1 MLPPIVLDLDGSGA
15 GKANITVRFDVTGD
29 GKAEAVSWISAG
41 QAFLALDRD
50 HSGKIESG
58 AEISFVQDLA
68 GAKTDLE
75 GLAAYDSNGDRVFN
89 AQDQRFGEFLVWQDA
104 DSDGVSDAGELK
116 SLAEAGIASIDL
128 TIDKQIP
135 AAGDRVLVYGTST
148 FTRTDGTTG
157 TVGDV
162 ALTWEHGQ
170 GSADG
175 EGARLPVLPS
185 PSGSLASADG
195 QLGRLRQALS
205 GDPFAGGQ
213 AKAGGGEPQEF
224 AAFDPKVVQMVQA
237 MASFGAVSGASD
249 LLRRQV
255 QIDTGVDWFG
265 ASAA

>member
-1 MLPPIVLDLDGSGA
+1 MPPIILDLDRSGI
-15 GKANITVRFDVTGD
+15 GKPQITVSFDVAGD
-29 GKAEAVSWISAG
+29 GSKESVSWIGAG

-50 HSGKIESG
+50 HSGRIESG

-75 GLAAYDSNGDRVFN
+75 GLAAYDSNGDSLFDAN
-89 AQDQRFGEFLVWQDA
+89 DQRFGEFLVWQDA

-116 SLAEAGIASIDL
+116 SLAEAGIAGIDL
-128 TIDKQIP
+128 TIDKQTP

-162 ALTWEHGQ
+162 ALTWE
-170 GSADG
+170 DG
-175 EGARLPVLPS
+175 EGSAAGDGASLPLLPAS
-185 PSGSLASADG
+185 SGSLAIPDD
-195 QLGRLRQALS
+195 QLARFRQALAD
-205 GDPFAGGQ
+205 DPFAGGQ
-213 AKAGGGEPQEF
+213 ARADAGEPHELV
-224 AAFDPKVVQMVQA
+224 AFDPKVVQMVQA
-237 MASFGAVSGASD
+237 MASFGALSGASD

>member
-1 MLPPIVLDLDGSGA
+1 MPPVVLDLDDSGFSSL
-15 GKANITVRFDVTGD
+15 NSTVSFDVTGD
-29 GKAEAVSWISAG
+29 GNKDLVSWISAG

-75 GLAAYDSNGDRVFN
+75 GLAAYDSNDDRVFD
-89 AQDQRFGEFLVWQDA
+89 ARDQRFGEFLVWQDA
-104 DSDGVSDAGELK
+104 DSDGVSDVGELK
-116 SLAEAGIASIDL
+116 SLVEAGIASIDL
-128 TIDKQIP
+128 AIDKQTP

-162 ALTWEHGQ
+162 ALTWEDGE
-170 GSADG
+170 GSAAGD
-175 EGARLPVLPS
+175 GARLPLLPT
-185 PSGSLASADG
+185 PSGSLAIPDD
-195 QLGRLRQALS
+195 QLARFRQALS
-205 GDPFAGGQ
+205 DDPFAGGQ
-213 AKAGGGEPQEF
+213 TCAGGGEPQDF

-237 MASFGAVSGASD
+237 MASFGALSGASD
-249 LLRRQV
+249 LLRHQV